1 MHIGITSFIFDF
13 FLDIVLVKTDNTL
26 LELLKVCNMMKS
38 FKNII
43 FELFLVALLF
53 IKNCLQGP
61 DLIGETLL
69 SHSEIINNQSQ
80 VLVHSI
86 KMLQFLSH
94 LIGLFVQF
102 LDIKLPWSNISL
114 KLLDLVIKHKLEL
127 L

>member
-1 MHIGITSFIFDF
+1 
-13 FLDIVLVKTDNTL
+13 
-26 LELLKVCNMMKS
+26 MKS